1 MSHDRKPQALGA
13 KLREIRRRKG
23 LTLDAV
29 SRAVGISAGF
39 LSLVEND
46 KTDITFSRLSA
57 LATFYRIDLHGLMPH
72 AAPALAVLTRRDGP
86 RNRIVSQREQVEFA
100 FIAPHPSHAMVPLLV
115 TIEPG
120 GRWGEPS
127 QHAGQEIAYCLEGLV
142 DAVVDGRP
150 YRLHAG
156 DSLYFEGMVPHSFS
170 NPGTVAARLLCVM
183 NAAFMPMEAEAAP
196 PQTEAA
202 SNPSGT
208 TPRGRASA

>member
-1 MSHDRKPQALGA
+1 MSQDRRPQALGA

-39 LSLVEND
+39 LSLVENN

-86 RNRIVSQREQVEFA
+86 RDRIFSQREQVEFA

-127 QHAGQEIAYCLEGLV
+127 QHAGQEIAYCLEGMV

-150 YRLHAG
+150 YGLQAG
-156 DSLYFEGMVPHSFS
+156 DSLYFEGMVPHSFG
-170 NPGTVAARLLCVM
+170 NPGMVPARLLCVM
-183 NAAFMPMEAEAAP
+183 NAAFTPMAEEAP
-196 PQTEAA
+196 PQAEAA